1 MARFRVEKKWRS
13 GRKYAGKTS
22 TAFSALNFIQGH
34 TELSTVWSLASNG
47 AQNERCKAMSY
58 GEAERF
64 LSTVE
69 NNEELSK
76 QILSTDMTHEDLSK
90 TIKDNGF
97 DVTLEEIRDVAMEK
111 IPLSEDQLDQVA
123 AGLNTKEKALIGVGT
138 WAAAAGIATAAA
150 VAAAI

>member
-1 MARFRVEKKWRS
+1 
-13 GRKYAGKTS
+13 
-22 TAFSALNFIQGH
+22 
-34 TELSTVWSLASNG
+34 
-47 AQNERCKAMSY
+47 MSY

-76 QILSTDMTHEDLSK
+76 QILSTDMTHEELSK